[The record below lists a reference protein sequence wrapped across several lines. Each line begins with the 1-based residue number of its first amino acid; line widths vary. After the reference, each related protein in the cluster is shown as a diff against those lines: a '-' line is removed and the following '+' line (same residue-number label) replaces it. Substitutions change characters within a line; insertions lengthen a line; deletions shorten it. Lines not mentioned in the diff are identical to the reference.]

1 MLLERS
7 HSHADGRFVGLGVYS
22 ENALTSFS
30 GWLLSLG
37 FDLYT
42 SSNQNL
48 RGKACQVDRGV
59 AVPGGLTHKLCC
71 NDHAASPKERAV
83 LTPPF

>member
-1 MLLERS
+1 MICWEENHCLGSWNSPLLLERS

-42 SSNQNL
+42 SSNQKL

-59 AVPGGLTHKLCC
+59 AVPGGC
-71 NDHAASPKERAV
+71 NS
-83 LTPPF
+83 